1 LKTVDLPSTRSPRS
15 ALAPVALLFQE
26 LISRRVGEPS
36 RRWLDEARVAAG
48 PTLDREA
55 LVTAFAGAARRLG
68 KNRLDPG
75 VEDVSQLQAVGVT
88 WPMGEWGLDELGRAM
103 VLLLAAEHLPARDL
117 PDLVEECYR
126 RGDNRERQAILRAMP
141 LLPEPERF
149 LEIGVDACR
158 THIQPLFEA
167 IACENPY
174 PAAYFPDLNFNQM
187 VLKALFIGVAL
198 ERIAG
203 LPGRVTPELGRMAGD
218 YASERRAAGRSV
230 PADIWRVTGER

>member
-1 LKTVDLPSTRSPRS
+1 ML
-15 ALAPVALLFQE
+15 
-26 LISRRVGEPS
+26 
-36 RRWLDEARVAAG
+36 
-48 PTLDREA
+48 
-55 LVTAFAGAARRLG
+55 
-68 KNRLDPG
+68 
-75 VEDVSQLQAVGVT
+75 
-88 WPMGEWGLDELGRAM
+88 
-103 VLLLAAEHLPARDL
+103 LLLAAEHLPARDL
-117 PDLVEECYR
+117 PELVEECYH
-126 RGDNRERQAILRAMP
+126 RGDNRERQAIVRAMP

-187 VLKALFIGVAL
+187 VLKTLFIGVAL